1 MTDAAVHAVNPDQQ
15 ARVRLSGR
23 EICKSFGPAQVL
35 FDVSIDLRAG
45 EVHALLGENGAG
57 KSTLVKILSG
67 YHQPTSGALSLDQTA
82 VTFEDSEVAENH
94 GVILIH
100 QELNLAEQLTV
111 EENIF
116 LGREIKRGWFLDKA

>member
-1 MTDAAVHAVNPDQQ
+1 MTDAAVHAVDTDQQ

-67 YHQPTSGALSLDQTA
+67 YHQPTSG
-82 VTFEDSEVAENH
+82 
-94 GVILIH
+94 
-100 QELNLAEQLTV
+100 
-111 EENIF
+111 
-116 LGREIKRGWFLDKA
+116 

>member
-15 ARVRLSGR
+15 VRTRLSGR
-23 EICKSFGPAQVL
+23 QICKSFGSAQVL
-35 FDVSIDLRAG
+35 FDVSIDLMAG

-67 YHQPTSGALSLDQTA
+67 YHQPSSGELVLDGA
-82 VTFEDSEVAENH
+82 PVTFHDSEAGENH

-100 QELNLAEQLTV
+100 QEL
-111 EENIF
+111 
-116 LGREIKRGWFLDKA
+116 